1 MYFLDNFV
9 CLCFNFTDPS
19 ILNVWKSFQSGL
31 LHHLKMYF
39 VEKCILLLSRAHK
52 SPEASYTHFYSMTGH
67 LILIG
72 FQARLSADTARRGA

>member
-1 MYFLDNFV
+1 MYLLDNFV

-39 VEKCILLLSRAHK
+39 VENTLGVTLKGPQVSGSKLYSFLFHDGAFNSDWV
-52 SPEASYTHFYSMTGH
+52 SSEA
-67 LILIG
+67 
-72 FQARLSADTARRGA
+72 